1 MKGKALVTGA
11 TGFLGRHVVYN
22 LLKAGYSVRC
32 MVRAT
37 SNTSH
42 LPTKEVE
49 MVECSLDDTGAVQQ
63 TVKGCKLIVHC
74 AAIHVRSHSM
84 HDQIHK
90 VNVEGTKALIE
101 GTDSLDAFVY
111 ISSIRSLMNRSV
123 SVVDENTVYDFD
135 DIDTPYGISKFQS
148 ERLCLQYYQ
157 SHKLPLYIL
166 NPTTFI
172 GPEDYLPSYNGKMIL
187 SHLKK
192 KFAFVTKAMYSFAD
206 VRDVADA
213 VLFVMEHGKKGERH
227 IVCSANMPF
236 EEYFHLV
243 DKAAGQ
249 HKYYF
254 RVPYTMLSI
263 AGWFFEHLE
272 TIVPRFD
279 PPVVRS
285 SVHVARM
292 MREFNRK
299 KLIELGFVY
308 RHYLDT
314 ISDAVKWLMKYHGLL
329 VSF

>member
-11 TGFLGRHVVYN
+11 TGFLGKYVVYN
-22 LLKAGYSVRC
+22 LLKEGYRVKC
-32 MVRAT
+32 MVR
-37 SNTSH
+37 NTSDTSR

-49 MVECSLDDTGAVQQ
+49 IIECPLDDTKAVYQA
-63 TVKGCKLIVHC
+63 VKGCKLVVHC
-74 AAIHVRSHSM
+74 AAIHVRSVSM
-84 HDQIHK
+84 HDQILK

-101 GTDSLDAFVY
+101 GADSLDAFVY
-111 ISSIRSLMNRSV
+111 ISSIRSLMNRNV
-123 SVVDENTVYDFD
+123 SFIVEDTVYDFA

-192 KFAFVTKAMYSFAD
+192 KVAFVTKAMYSFAD

-213 VLFVMEHGKKGERH
+213 VLFVIENGKKGERH
-227 IVCSANMPF
+227 IVCSANMLL
-236 EEYFHLV
+236 EEFYRLV

-249 HKYYF
+249 KKYYI
-254 RVPYTMLSI
+254 RVPYSILNI
-263 AGWFFEHLE
+263 AGWVFEHVE
-272 TIVPRFD
+272 NIVPGFD

-292 MREFNRK
+292 MREFNRR
-299 KLIELGFVY
+299 KLIELGFAY
-308 RHYLDT
+308 RNDLDT
-314 ISDAVKWLMKYHGLL
+314 ISDTVKWLMKYHGL
-329 VSF
+329 